1 MSSWVPEASTPGGI
15 FSTPMVQSS
24 IEIINS
30 FPQYMVEDLGAKAHS
45 VENGWGMD
53 MRVAGMGEP

>member
-1 MSSWVPEASTPGGI
+1 
-15 FSTPMVQSS
+15 MVQSL

-30 FPQYMVEDLGAKAHS
+30 FPQYMVEDLGVTAFS
-45 VENGWGMD
+45 ENGWGMD